1 MTRRVTERAWFQWV
15 FIGLGVLVATGL
27 SWAVLAIYA
36 GPSFR

>member
-15 FIGLGVLVATGL
+15 SIGLGVLVTTGL

-36 GPSFR
+36 GPSSR